1 MSGSPTRRKYSLPPV
16 PVWIQDPDDIPL
28 QVLPVIVRRPIIFK
42 SQQLAVVVIQE
53 IDPLISYL
61 LDQDRGA
68 VQVKGRDRIPVLLGH
83 PVPVFIISVGIALP
97 AFRERR
103 ELPVVLPGKGC
114 PIPPGERIPDLII
127 RDAFPVIGSQLVLP
141 AGIPIGIVLH
151 MAGAVYGFRHLIHQ
165 GRGRPVCIVQETVSG
180 LVVCP
185 QVHRP
190 AAHAPKAIISVA
202 QDLVP
207 VKFFA

>member
-1 MSGSPTRRKYSLPPV
+1 MVISSIQYSLIICINESPCL
-16 PVWIQDPDDIPL
+16 WIIIP
-28 QVLPVIVRRPIIFK
+28 
-42 SQQLAVVVIQE
+42 
-53 IDPLISYL
+53 
-61 LDQDRGA
+61 A
-68 VQVKGRDRIPVLLGH
+68 VQIIKPALGIIVVSAVAEGVLLPDGARQA
-83 PVPVFIISVGIALP
+83 PCA
-97 AFRERR
+97 
-103 ELPVVLPGKGC
+103 GC
-114 PIPPGERIPDLII
+114 RVPDLII

-165 GRGRPVCIVQETVSG
+165 GRGRPVCIVQEPVSG